1 MEKSISQEE
10 RIRRAEEIYSRR
22 RYNNRYGESL
32 YRSGETRNRY
42 QPQETRKI
50 KGKMI
55 NKMIIQMIVCVI
67 IYTCIYMLQYSNYLF
82 SKDMVDKTKEVL
94 SYDIS
99 IENLYNKSNEFFSEL
114 QKKFNLVV
122 NNEQNDNVNEKVQN
136 ENTEEANIEN
146 TNTNT
151 ENGEVNNEN
160 SDNVENSEISQDT
173 NNEANQNSE
182 QLAVGGADETQPEE
196 EKSQEEQD
204 IDYVKQNVSIIW
216 PIKGVITSRFGN
228 RTPTEIVTANHKGLD
243 IAGNTGDNIV
253 SAMDGTVVQY
263 SEEGDYGKHLRIQ
276 NGEVLTLYAHCSEL
290 LVQEGSTVKQ
300 GDVIMAVG
308 STGNSTG
315 PHLHFEVRKFGIAVD
330 PIPYL
335 QGDGLQDEN
344 NNTIANVIGNTEN
357 VT

>member
-99 IENLYNKSNEFFSEL
+99 IENLYNKSNELFLNL
-114 QKKFNLVV
+114 QKKFNWGV
-122 NNEQNDNVNEKVQN
+122 NNEQNDNVNEEAQDQ
-136 ENTEEANIEN
+136 NTEETNIEN
-146 TNTNT
+146 SNAESSENTS
-151 ENGEVNNEN
+151 EANNEN
-160 SDNVENSEISQDT
+160 VDNSEISQNDASTEVT
-173 NNEANQNSE
+173 NNDTT
-182 QLAVGGADETQPEE
+182 QLAVGGADETQQEE

-204 IDYVKQNVSIIW
+204 IEYVKQNVSIIW

-243 IAGNTGDNIV
+243 IAGNMGDNIV

-276 NGEVLTLYAHCSEL
+276 SGEVLTLYAHCSEL

-300 GDVIMAVG
+300 GDVIAKVG
-308 STGNSTG
+308 ATGRATG
-315 PHLHFEVRKFGIAVD
+315 PHLHFEIRRDDRFINPELILGS
-330 PIPYL
+330 L
-335 QGDGLQDEN
+335 
-344 NNTIANVIGNTEN
+344 
-357 VT
+357 

>member
-22 RYNNRYGESL
+22 RYNNRNGESL

-55 NKMIIQMIVCVI
+55 NKMIVQMIVCVI

-99 IENLYNKSNEFFSEL
+99 IENLYNKSNEFFLNL
-114 QKKFNLVV
+114 QKKINWGV
-122 NNEQNDNVNEKVQN
+122 NNEQNDNVNEEAQDQ
-136 ENTEEANIEN
+136 NTEETNIEN
-146 TNTNT
+146 SNA
-151 ENGEVNNEN
+151 ESSEANNEN
-160 SDNVENSEISQDT
+160 VDNSEISQNDASTEVT
-173 NNEANQNSE
+173 NNDTT
-182 QLAVGGADETQPEE
+182 QLAVGGADETQQEE

-204 IDYVKQNVSIIW
+204 IEYVKQNVSIIW

-243 IAGNTGDNIV
+243 IAGNMGDNIV

-276 NGEVLTLYAHCSEL
+276 SGEVLTLYAHCSEL

-300 GDVIMAVG
+300 GDVIAKVG
-308 STGNSTG
+308 ATGRATG
-315 PHLHFEVRKFGIAVD
+315 PHLHFEIRRDDRFINPELILGS
-330 PIPYL
+330 L
-335 QGDGLQDEN
+335 
-344 NNTIANVIGNTEN
+344 
-357 VT
+357 

>member
-82 SKDMVDKTKEVL
+82 SKDMVEKTKEVL

-99 IENLYNKSNEFFSEL
+99 IENLYNKSNEFFSNL
-114 QKKFNLVV
+114 QKKFNWGV
-122 NNEQNDNVNEKVQN
+122 NNEQNDNVNEEAQDQ
-136 ENTEEANIEN
+136 NTEETNIEN
-146 TNTNT
+146 SNAESSENTS
-151 ENGEVNNEN
+151 EANNEN
-160 SDNVENSEISQDT
+160 VDNSEISQNDASTEVT
-173 NNEANQNSE
+173 NNDTT
-182 QLAVGGADETQPEE
+182 QLAVGGADETQQPEE

-204 IDYVKQNVSIIW
+204 VDYVKQNVSIIW

-243 IAGNTGDNIV
+243 IAGNMGDNIV

-276 NGEVLTLYAHCSEL
+276 SGEVLTLYAHCSEL

-300 GDVIMAVG
+300 GDVIAKVG
-308 STGNSTG
+308 ATGRATG
-315 PHLHFEVRKFGIAVD
+315 PHLHFEIRRDDRFINPELILGS
-330 PIPYL
+330 L
-335 QGDGLQDEN
+335 
-344 NNTIANVIGNTEN
+344 
-357 VT
+357 

>member
-22 RYNNRYGESL
+22 RYNNRHGESL

-50 KGKMI
+50 KGKII

-99 IENLYNKSNEFFSEL
+99 IENLYNKSNEFFLNL
-114 QKKFNLVV
+114 QKKINWGV
-122 NNEQNDNVNEKVQN
+122 NNEPNDNVNEEAQDQ
-136 ENTEEANIEN
+136 NTEENNIEN
-146 TNTNT
+146 SNAESSENTS
-151 ENGEVNNEN
+151 EANNEN
-160 SDNVENSEISQDT
+160 VDNSEISQNDANTEVT
-173 NNEANQNSE
+173 NNDTTQP
-182 QLAVGGADETQPEE
+182 AVGGADETQQEE

-204 IDYVKQNVSIIW
+204 IEYVKQNVSIIW

-243 IAGNTGDNIV
+243 IAGNMGDNIV

-276 NGEVLTLYAHCSEL
+276 SGEVLTLYAHCSEL

-300 GDVIMAVG
+300 GDVIAKVG
-308 STGNSTG
+308 ATGRATG
-315 PHLHFEVRKFGIAVD
+315 PHLHFEIRRDDRFINPELILGS
-330 PIPYL
+330 L
-335 QGDGLQDEN
+335 
-344 NNTIANVIGNTEN
+344 
-357 VT
+357 

>member
-50 KGKMI
+50 KDKMI

-82 SKDMVDKTKEVL
+82 SKDMMDKTKEVL

-99 IENLYNKSNEFFSEL
+99 IENLYNKSNEFFLNL
-114 QKKFNLVV
+114 QKKFNWGV
-122 NNEQNDNVNEKVQN
+122 NNEQNDNVNEEAQDQ
-136 ENTEEANIEN
+136 NTEETNIEN
-146 TNTNT
+146 SNAESSENTS
-151 ENGEVNNEN
+151 EANNEN
-160 SDNVENSEISQDT
+160 VDNSEISQNDASTEVT
-173 NNEANQNSE
+173 NNDTT
-182 QLAVGGADETQPEE
+182 QLAVGGADETQQEE

-204 IDYVKQNVSIIW
+204 IEYVKQNVSIIW

-243 IAGNTGDNIV
+243 IAGNMGDNIV
-253 SAMDGTVVQY
+253 SAMEGTVVQY

-290 LVQEGSTVKQ
+290 LVQEGNTVKQ
-300 GDVIMAVG
+300 GDVIAKVG
-308 STGNSTG
+308 ATGRATG
-315 PHLHFEVRKFGIAVD
+315 PHLHFEIRRDDRFINPELILGS
-330 PIPYL
+330 L
-335 QGDGLQDEN
+335 
-344 NNTIANVIGNTEN
+344 
-357 VT
+357 

>member
-55 NKMIIQMIVCVI
+55 NKMIVQMIVCVI

-82 SKDMVDKTKEVL
+82 SKDMVEKTKEVL

-99 IENLYNKSNEFFSEL
+99 IENLYNKSNEFFSNL
-114 QKKFNLVV
+114 QKKFNWGV
-122 NNEQNDNVNEKVQN
+122 NNEQNDNVNVEAQDQ
-136 ENTEEANIEN
+136 NTEETNIEN
-146 TNTNT
+146 SNAESSENTS
-151 ENGEVNNEN
+151 EANNEN
-160 SDNVENSEISQDT
+160 VDNSEISQNDASTEVT
-173 NNEANQNSE
+173 NNDTT
-182 QLAVGGADETQPEE
+182 QLAVGGADETQQEE

-204 IDYVKQNVSIIW
+204 IEYVKQNVSIIW

-243 IAGNTGDNIV
+243 IAGNMGDNIV

-276 NGEVLTLYAHCSEL
+276 SGEVLTLYAHCSEL
-290 LVQEGSTVKQ
+290 LVQGGSTVKQ
-300 GDVIMAVG
+300 GDVIAKVG
-308 STGNSTG
+308 ATGRATG
-315 PHLHFEVRKFGIAVD
+315 PHLHFEIRRDDRFINPELILGS
-330 PIPYL
+330 L
-335 QGDGLQDEN
+335 
-344 NNTIANVIGNTEN
+344 
-357 VT
+357 

>member
-99 IENLYNKSNEFFSEL
+99 IENLYNKSNEFFLNL
-114 QKKFNLVV
+114 QKKFNWGV
-122 NNEQNDNVNEKVQN
+122 NNEQNDNVNEEAQDQ
-136 ENTEEANIEN
+136 NTEETNIEN
-146 TNTNT
+146 SNAESSENTS
-151 ENGEVNNEN
+151 EANNEN
-160 SDNVENSEISQDT
+160 VDNSEISQNDASTEVT
-173 NNEANQNSE
+173 NNDTT
-182 QLAVGGADETQPEE
+182 QLAVGGADETQQEE

-204 IDYVKQNVSIIW
+204 IEYVKQNVSIIW

-243 IAGNTGDNIV
+243 IAGNMGDNIV

-263 SEEGDYGKHLRIQ
+263 SEEGDYGKHLRIKS
-276 NGEVLTLYAHCSEL
+276 GEVLTLYAHCSEL

-300 GDVIMAVG
+300 GDVIAKVG
-308 STGNSTG
+308 ATGRATG
-315 PHLHFEVRKFGIAVD
+315 PHLHFEIRRDDRFINPELILGS
-330 PIPYL
+330 L
-335 QGDGLQDEN
+335 
-344 NNTIANVIGNTEN
+344 
-357 VT
+357 

>member
-50 KGKMI
+50 KGKII

-99 IENLYNKSNEFFSEL
+99 IENLYNKSNEFFLNL
-114 QKKFNLVV
+114 QKKINWGV
-122 NNEQNDNVNEKVQN
+122 NNEQNDNVNEEAQDQ
-136 ENTEEANIEN
+136 NTEETNIEN
-146 TNTNT
+146 SNAESSENTS
-151 ENGEVNNEN
+151 EANNK
-160 SDNVENSEISQDT
+160 NVDNSEISQNDASTEVT
-173 NNEANQNSE
+173 NNDTT
-182 QLAVGGADETQPEE
+182 QLAVGGADETQQEE

-204 IDYVKQNVSIIW
+204 IEYVKQNVSIIW

-243 IAGNTGDNIV
+243 IAGNMGDNIV

-276 NGEVLTLYAHCSEL
+276 SGEVLTLYAHCSEL

-300 GDVIMAVG
+300 GDVIAKVG
-308 STGNSTG
+308 ATGRATG
-315 PHLHFEVRKFGIAVD
+315 PHLHFEIRRDDRFINPELILGS
-330 PIPYL
+330 L
-335 QGDGLQDEN
+335 
-344 NNTIANVIGNTEN
+344 
-357 VT
+357 

>member
-99 IENLYNKSNEFFSEL
+99 IENLYNKSNEFFLNL
-114 QKKFNLVV
+114 QKKFNWGV
-122 NNEQNDNVNEKVQN
+122 NNEQNDNVNVEAQDQ
-136 ENTEEANIEN
+136 NTEETNIEN
-146 TNTNT
+146 SNAESSENTS
-151 ENGEVNNEN
+151 EANNEN
-160 SDNVENSEISQDT
+160 VDNSEISQNDASTEVT
-173 NNEANQNSE
+173 NNDTT
-182 QLAVGGADETQPEE
+182 QLAVGGADEAQQEE

-204 IDYVKQNVSIIW
+204 IEYVKQNVSIIW

-243 IAGNTGDNIV
+243 IAGNMGDNIV

-276 NGEVLTLYAHCSEL
+276 SGEVLTLYAHCSEL

-300 GDVIMAVG
+300 GDVIAKVG
-308 STGNSTG
+308 ATGRATG
-315 PHLHFEVRKFGIAVD
+315 PHLHFEIRRDDRFINPELILGS
-330 PIPYL
+330 L
-335 QGDGLQDEN
+335 
-344 NNTIANVIGNTEN
+344 
-357 VT
+357 

>member
-22 RYNNRYGESL
+22 RYNNRNGESL

-99 IENLYNKSNEFFSEL
+99 IENLYNKSNEFFLNL
-114 QKKFNLVV
+114 QKKFNWGV
-122 NNEQNDNVNEKVQN
+122 NNEQNDNVNEEAKDQ
-136 ENTEEANIEN
+136 NTEETNIEN
-146 TNTNT
+146 SNAESSENTS
-151 ENGEVNNEN
+151 EANNEN
-160 SDNVENSEISQDT
+160 VDNSEISQNDASTEVT
-173 NNEANQNSE
+173 NNDTT
-182 QLAVGGADETQPEE
+182 QLAVGGADETQQEE

-204 IDYVKQNVSIIW
+204 IEYVKQNVSIIW

-243 IAGNTGDNIV
+243 IAGNMGDNIV

-276 NGEVLTLYAHCSEL
+276 SGEVLTLYAHCSEL

-300 GDVIMAVG
+300 GDVIAKVG
-308 STGNSTG
+308 ATGRATG
-315 PHLHFEVRKFGIAVD
+315 PHLHFEIRRDDRFINPELILGS
-330 PIPYL
+330 L
-335 QGDGLQDEN
+335 
-344 NNTIANVIGNTEN
+344 
-357 VT
+357 

>member
-99 IENLYNKSNEFFSEL
+99 IENLYNKSNEFFLNL
-114 QKKFNLVV
+114 QKKFNWGV
-122 NNEQNDNVNEKVQN
+122 NNEQNDNVNEEAQDQ
-136 ENTEEANIEN
+136 NTEETNIEN
-146 TNTNT
+146 SNAESSKNTS
-151 ENGEVNNEN
+151 EANN
-160 SDNVENSEISQDT
+160 DNVDNSEISQNDASTEVT
-173 NNEANQNSE
+173 NNDTT
-182 QLAVGGADETQPEE
+182 QLAVGGADETQQEE
-196 EKSQEEQD
+196 AKSQEEQD
-204 IDYVKQNVSIIW
+204 IEYVKQNVSIIW

-276 NGEVLTLYAHCSEL
+276 SGEVLTLYAHCSEL

-300 GDVIMAVG
+300 GDVIAKVG
-308 STGNSTG
+308 ATGRATG
-315 PHLHFEVRKFGIAVD
+315 PHLHFEIRRDDRFINPELILGS
-330 PIPYL
+330 L
-335 QGDGLQDEN
+335 
-344 NNTIANVIGNTEN
+344 
-357 VT
+357 

>member
-10 RIRRAEEIYSRR
+10 RIRRAEELYSRR

-99 IENLYNKSNEFFSEL
+99 IENLYNKSNEFFLNL
-114 QKKFNLVV
+114 QKKINWGV
-122 NNEQNDNVNEKVQN
+122 NNEQNDNVNEEAQDQ
-136 ENTEEANIEN
+136 NTEETNIEN
-146 TNTNT
+146 SNA
-151 ENGEVNNEN
+151 ESSEANNEN
-160 SDNVENSEISQDT
+160 VDNSEISQNDASTEVT
-173 NNEANQNSE
+173 NNDTT
-182 QLAVGGADETQPEE
+182 QLAVGGADETQQEE

-204 IDYVKQNVSIIW
+204 IEYVKQNVSIIW

-243 IAGNTGDNIV
+243 IAGNMGDDIV

-276 NGEVLTLYAHCSEL
+276 SGEVLTLYAHCSEL

-300 GDVIMAVG
+300 GDVIAKVG
-308 STGNSTG
+308 ATGRATG
-315 PHLHFEVRKFGIAVD
+315 PHLHFEIRRDDRFINPELILGS
-330 PIPYL
+330 L
-335 QGDGLQDEN
+335 
-344 NNTIANVIGNTEN
+344 
-357 VT
+357 

>member
-32 YRSGETRNRY
+32 YRSGEARNRY
-42 QPQETRKI
+42 QPQDTRKI
-50 KGKMI
+50 KDKMI

-82 SKDMVDKTKEVL
+82 SKDMMDKTKEVL

-99 IENLYNKSNEFFSEL
+99 IENLYNKSNEFFLNL
-114 QKKFNLVV
+114 QKKFNWGV
-122 NNEQNDNVNEKVQN
+122 NNEQNDNVNEEAQDQ
-136 ENTEEANIEN
+136 NTEETNIEN
-146 TNTNT
+146 SNAESSENTS
-151 ENGEVNNEN
+151 EANNEN
-160 SDNVENSEISQDT
+160 VDNSEISQNGASTEVT
-173 NNEANQNSE
+173 NNDTT
-182 QLAVGGADETQPEE
+182 QLAVGGADETQQEE

-204 IDYVKQNVSIIW
+204 IEYVKQNVSIIW

-243 IAGNTGDNIV
+243 IAGNMGDNIV
-253 SAMDGTVVQY
+253 SAMEGTVVQY

-290 LVQEGSTVKQ
+290 LVQEGNTVKQ
-300 GDVIMAVG
+300 GDVIAKVG
-308 STGNSTG
+308 ATGRATG
-315 PHLHFEVRKFGIAVD
+315 PHLHFEIRRDDRFINPELILGS
-330 PIPYL
+330 L
-335 QGDGLQDEN
+335 
-344 NNTIANVIGNTEN
+344 
-357 VT
+357 